1 MPALPPRA
9 STVNS
14 TSVAPSFEMP
24 IAERAL
30 ICAYQDLPLEYAPGP
45 PGCNTPSGSYSGIV
59 FTPPVTICAEPATAF
74 HTSSGRYRFKDEAKA
89 NEACLPCHAKTV
101 EDAPAHTHHK
111 AGTAGNECISCH
123 MPMTE
128 FARMRRSD
136 HSMRPPTPAT

>member
-74 HTSSGRYRFKDEAKA
+74 HTLTHLLHHAGGSGPFPIGCNFENGLVTRF
-89 NEACLPCHAKTV
+89 
-101 EDAPAHTHHK
+101 
-111 AGTAGNECISCH
+111 
-123 MPMTE
+123 
-128 FARMRRSD
+128 
-136 HSMRPPTPAT
+136 